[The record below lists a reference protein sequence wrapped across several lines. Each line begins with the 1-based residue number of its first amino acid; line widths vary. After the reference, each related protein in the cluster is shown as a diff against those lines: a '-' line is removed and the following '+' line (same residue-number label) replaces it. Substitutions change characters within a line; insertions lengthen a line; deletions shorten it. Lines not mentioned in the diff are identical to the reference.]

1 MKNQKDLV
9 DEIYNLTK
17 QIDDLGVEN
26 LGLKRVLER
35 VRELPDSWRR
45 DIHHPLDE
53 LRTFGSDHQAPW
65 QLQDAWLRGEA
76 ALLNCIDDLTK
87 ALGEDKCRSRD
98 LM

>member
-1 MKNQKDLV
+1 MDIAFWLLMICIV
-9 DEIYNLTK
+9 EGVTLIW
-17 QIDDLGVEN
+17 LGIQNIRER
-26 LGLKRVLER
+26 GMLER

-87 ALGEDKCRSRD
+87 ALGEDK
-98 LM
+98 